1 MCIVLPMVLTVVLN
15 LADTALAEREIV
27 LSRYWLCKLI
37 NSVGSITVEKDAL
50 KDALL
55 YTAIYIPVS
64 LAAGWLA
71 TMKRAY

>member
-27 LSRYWLCKLI
+27 LSRYWLSKLI
-37 NSVGSITVEKDAL
+37 NSVGSITVEKDTL

-55 YTAIYIPVS
+55 YSAIYIPVS
-64 LAAGWLA
+64 LAAGRLA
-71 TMKRAY
+71 TMKREY

>member
-27 LSRYWLCKLI
+27 LSRYRLSKLI

-50 KDALL
+50 KEALL
-55 YTAIYIPVS
+55 YSAIYISVS

-71 TMKRAY
+71 TMKREY

>member
-27 LSRYWLCKLI
+27 LSRYWLSKLI

-55 YTAIYIPVS
+55 YSAIYISVS

-71 TMKRAY
+71 TMKREY